1 MKFKTIDEVLDFAI
15 TKEDE
20 AAALYASLAEKMSR
34 PGMREAFL
42 DFSKEE
48 QKHKERLLQ
57 IKADGFP
64 TVSEEQVEDLKVEE
78 GVGEPTVDPN
88 MTYAEVLRF
97 AMKAEK
103 AAFRMYTGLAALA
116 PPRIAG
122 VFQMLALEEAKHKL
136 RFEIEY
142 EDHVLEGV

>member
-1 MKFKTIDEVLDFAI
+1 MKFTTIDEVLDFAI
-15 TKEDE
+15 KKEEE
-20 AAALYASLAEKMSR
+20 AAALYASLAERMSR

-42 DFSKEE
+42 DFANEE
-48 QKHKERLLQ
+48 KKHKERLLEVKVQ
-57 IKADGFP
+57 GFP
-64 TVSEEQVEDLKVEE
+64 DVSEEQVKDLKVTEMVEE
-78 GVGEPTVDPN
+78 AEVDPN

-116 PPRIAG
+116 PPSLAS
-122 VFQMLALEEAKHKL
+122 VFQKLALEEAKHKL